1 MTDTPAAAPP
11 SDPKPS
17 SDTPAEAVKTADKQ
31 DAAIA
36 DFGIDT
42 TSRSTGQALRD
53 YVDRVRGG
61 ELGSLPALA
70 GLIVLVIV
78 FAVASDTFL
87 TMNNL
92 SNLLA
97 QAAGITIIAMGLVF
111 VLLLG
116 EIDLSAGTAS
126 GVAASV
132 MALHLVKA
140 GNLQGGMGDTVY
152 YAFIVGGVLAI
163 GVAVW
168 QRIWLGAALSAVA
181 VLLLLSGVPA
191 NPWVEMLLAI
201 CVGSVIGCLTG
212 VLISK
217 VGIPSFV
224 VTLALF
230 LAWGGVI
237 LKLIGDGGTL
247 SISNDPVLFGVAN
260 NNLNILGSWILFL
273 IFAGGYAAVVL
284 SRHAGRVRRGLVA
297 QPTVLIMA
305 KVGAVVV
312 LGAAATYLLT
322 LNRSPNPDRI
332 TIEGVP
338 YVVPI
343 VLVLLVIGTFVLDRT
358 KYGRHIYAVG
368 GSAEAARRAG
378 INVPKIRMSVF
389 VIAST
394 VSAVGAI
401 VYSSK
406 VGSVDPNAGGGNTLL
421 FAVGAAVIGGTSLFG
436 GKGRLSNAIIGGFV
450 ITIVSNGLGL
460 IGAPAAVVS
469 IVTGAV
475 LLLAASV
482 DALSRRRAKATGH

>member
-11 SDPKPS
+11 SDQK
-17 SDTPAEAVKTADKQ
+17 DQPATGAKTADTQ
-31 DAAIA
+31 AAAIA

-42 TSRSTGQALRD
+42 TSRTTGQALRD
-53 YVDRVRGG
+53 YFDRVRGG
-61 ELGSLPALA
+61 DLGSLPALF
-70 GLIVLVIV
+70 GLVVLLIV
-78 FAVASDTFL
+78 FALSSDTFL
-87 TMNNL
+87 SLNNVA
-92 SNLLA
+92 NLLA
-97 QAAGITIIAMGLVF
+97 QSAGVIIIAMGLVF

-126 GVAASV
+126 GVAAAV
-132 MALHLVKA
+132 MALHLVKG
-140 GNLQGGMGDTVY
+140 GNLLDGMGDPVFF
-152 YAFIVGGVLAI
+152 AFAIGCVLAI
-163 GVAVW
+163 VVAAW
-168 QRIWLGAALSAVA
+168 QRIWFGAALSAVA
-181 VLLLLSGVPA
+181 LLMLVLGVPA
-191 NPWVEMLLAI
+191 NPWFEMGLAI
-201 CVGSVIGCLTG
+201 CVGTVIGCLTG

-217 VGIPSFV
+217 IGIPSFV

-237 LKLIGDGGTL
+237 LKLIGNGGTL
-247 SISNDPVLFGVAN
+247 SISNDAVLFGVAN
-260 NNLNILGSWILFL
+260 NNLDTVGSWILFL
-273 IFAGGYAAVVL
+273 IFAGGYAAVALV
-284 SRHAGRVRRGLVA
+284 RHAGRVRRGLVA
-297 QPTVLIMA
+297 QPTSLMLL

-312 LGAAATYLLT
+312 LSAVATYLLT
-322 LNRSPNPDRI
+322 VNRSPNPDRI
-332 TIEGVP
+332 NISGVP

-343 VLVLLVIGTFVLDRT
+343 VLVLLVVGTFILDRT

-368 GSAEAARRAG
+368 GNAEAARRAG

-436 GKGRLSNAIIGGFV
+436 GKGRLSNAIIGGLV
-450 ITIVSNGLGL
+450 IAIVSNGLGL
-460 IGAPAAVVS
+460 LGQPAAVVS